1 MAFLRRPAVRAT
13 LIALLVVYLAGASIT
28 VVLAQPTLLG
38 ALLAL
43 PVGAAA
49 LGGAL
54 WLLASREVS
63 ARNAWLLLLT
73 LSSALAMHALEPFTG
88 SPFYFYA
95 IFIAPH
101 RVGPRLGVTM
111 ALLPIPG
118 LPLVSYLA
126 GLDMGAAIGMT
137 TGLVYFVVFSILA
150 WHLAVTKRQTA
161 EVAEARASEAVLSER
176 SRLAREVHDILA
188 HSQSAQI
195 VHLESA
201 RLLLKSGADPAA
213 ALDRVERAVHLA
225 RAGLEET
232 RRALDTLRGKDLH
245 LPERLERLAA
255 EFRATTGAPCTLS
268 LDPAPGSLT
277 AEAKLAV
284 ARTAQEALT
293 NVRKHAPGAAVT
305 LALHHRDRWCELHV
319 RDTGTTTPSRTTHPA
334 PFTPSTRGPRTP
346 PAAPSP
352 EPVPPGALAPGPL
365 LPGSLSQGPLPEW
378 ALPERVLSG
387 EPLTE
392 GALTE
397 GALTEEALP
406 EEALP
411 EGPPPEG
418 VTTGERG
425 MASDGGA
432 TGRGWA
438 TGGRWAVDVPSSPGG
453 YGLIGMRERAELIGG
468 SLVAGPA
475 GEGFA
480 VTLRVPA

>member
-13 LIALLVVYLAGASIT
+13 LIALLVVYLAWGSAE
-28 VVLAQPTLLG
+28 VVRARPTLLD

-73 LSSALAMHALEPFTG
+73 LSSALAMHAVEPYTG
-88 SPFYFYA
+88 TAFYFFA
-95 IFIAPH
+95 ILVAPH
-101 RVGPRLGVTM
+101 RVRPRLGA
-111 ALLPIPG
+111 ALVLIPILG
-118 LPLVSYLA
+118 TPLVSHLT
-126 GLDMGAAIGMT
+126 GLDMGTAVGMA
-137 TGLVYFVVFSILA
+137 TGMVYTALFSFLT
-150 WHLAVTKRQTA
+150 WHLSASKRQAA

-176 SRLAREVHDILA
+176 ARLAREVHDILA

-201 RLLLKSGADPAA
+201 RVLLKSGADPAA
-213 ALDRVERAVHLA
+213 ALDRVERAIHLA

-255 EFRATTGAPCTLS
+255 EFRATTGASCTLT
-268 LDPAPGSLT
+268 LDPGPGPLT

-305 LALHHRDRWCELHV
+305 LSLRHRDRWCELRV
-319 RDTGTTTPSRTTHPA
+319 RDTGA
-334 PFTPSTRGPRTP
+334 GGPGV
-346 PAAPSP
+346 PSP
-352 EPVPPGALAPGPL
+352 A
-365 LPGSLSQGPLPEW
+365 
-378 ALPERVLSG
+378 
-387 EPLTE
+387 
-392 GALTE
+392 
-397 GALTEEALP
+397 
-406 EEALP
+406 
-411 EGPPPEG
+411 
-418 VTTGERG
+418 
-425 MASDGGA
+425 
-432 TGRGWA
+432 
-438 TGGRWAVDVPSSPGG
+438 GG

-468 SLVAGPA
+468 SLEAGTD

-480 VTLRVPA
+480 VLLRVPA